1 LRKSFDL
8 LKKRAFRRIL
18 IRQNYQ
24 RIKLKRSLETIEKII
39 EEWRNFSKK
48 KASFSRKMQFLNIEG
63 KSQKKKFFFR
73 FWLKKSR
80 NFKALRDL
88 EENIEKISNNKRKKQ
103 VFNVWKEEITR
114 KRGIYRKNYEII
126 AFFQRKKIEEVFR
139 KLRENSFFKSQLKNK
154 TFLLKNRHLAIEKG
168 LIMRKWLEI
177 TKSLR
182 KADNYR
188 EISLKQRAFS
198 AISCNFLEISS
209 KIKLFLMKTLYNK
222 AFFSMKLYRI
232 HNREARLLRKKS
244 DFLEKSLEKTIK
256 NRVFAC
262 FLIDLQR
269 KRLIYQQSK
278 DYFSYHLM
286 RKSLELLKS
295 HFLLRKLDF
304 HREILLRKS
313 RETHMKSIYMKLWA
327 FKLRERKEEIS
338 KEKNIIRKRLL
349 LIKNKSF
356 IALKRFYEKKR
367 AFRGKTEEIKRNLL
381 RNKLI
386 LWRKTWNYQEKIKNL
401 KEKKD
406 FKAKRFVFLR
416 IYEKYSR
423 NRCKSSIFQAFSM
436 KKLDFCFKTL
446 KSYFLSRK
454 SQMKTLQNIKKTL
467 FLKKKLMIFR
477 KLLCF
482 SLIKR
487 KRREIIK
494 ILENKRLE
502 VISRLFLD
510 ELKNLDKFRELKREM
525 LEKFL
530 YKSGLKLCNR
540 ILEELRIF
548 GLKNKGKRLYHEKIR
563 DFMGIKRKSRVF
575 EKIKRYGEINRVF
588 QGKMKEFSE
597 KMIEKSR
604 KTMISGYFYI
614 IL

>member
-1 LRKSFDL
+1 
-8 LKKRAFRRIL
+8 
-18 IRQNYQ
+18 
-24 RIKLKRSLETIEKII
+24 
-39 EEWRNFSKK
+39 
-48 KASFSRKMQFLNIEG
+48 
-63 KSQKKKFFFR
+63 
-73 FWLKKSR
+73 
-80 NFKALRDL
+80 
-88 EENIEKISNNKRKKQ
+88 
-103 VFNVWKEEITR
+103 
-114 KRGIYRKNYEII
+114 
-126 AFFQRKKIEEVFR
+126 
-139 KLRENSFFKSQLKNK
+139 
-154 TFLLKNRHLAIEKG
+154 
-168 LIMRKWLEI
+168 
-177 TKSLR
+177 
-182 KADNYR
+182 
-188 EISLKQRAFS
+188 
-198 AISCNFLEISS
+198 
-209 KIKLFLMKTLYNK
+209 
-222 AFFSMKLYRI
+222 
-232 HNREARLLRKKS
+232 
-244 DFLEKSLEKTIK
+244 
-256 NRVFAC
+256 
-262 FLIDLQR
+262 
-269 KRLIYQQSK
+269 
-278 DYFSYHLM
+278 
-286 RKSLELLKS
+286 
-295 HFLLRKLDF
+295 
-304 HREILLRKS
+304 
-313 RETHMKSIYMKLWA
+313 
-327 FKLRERKEEIS
+327 
-338 KEKNIIRKRLL
+338 
-349 LIKNKSF
+349 
-356 IALKRFYEKKR
+356 
-367 AFRGKTEEIKRNLL
+367 
-381 RNKLI
+381 
-386 LWRKTWNYQEKIKNL
+386 
-401 KEKKD
+401 
-406 FKAKRFVFLR
+406 
-416 IYEKYSR
+416 
-423 NRCKSSIFQAFSM
+423 M